1 MKILLRGVL
10 ILVRENNVMSFDI
23 NKYIEISDFG
33 KMNLFNEYNN
43 EYNNEERQIV
53 NSFLNACIIGC
64 IEGNIKMCLE
74 NKSCVTWLGDCD
86 INFLPDPRHPKYVFL
101 SIYSF
106 VKSNCTYYNFIKKY
120 FDLWHS
126 KEQSYFTYDEYH
138 KIELNN
144 NFQKLL
150 KLINTDIEQALEIN
164 DYETVNL
171 YNSLHNKL
179 ISSFAN
185 NVNFA

>member
-1 MKILLRGVL
+1 M
-10 ILVRENNVMSFDI
+10 VRENNVISFDI
-23 NKYIEISDFG
+23 NKYIKISDFG
-33 KMNLFNEYNN
+33 KMNLFNEYSIKNG
-43 EYNNEERQIV
+43 EQQIV
-53 NSFLNACIIGC
+53 NSCLNACIIGC
-64 IEGNIKMCLE
+64 IEGNIEICLE
-74 NKSCVTWLGDCD
+74 NRSCSTWLGARN
-86 INFLPDPRHPKYVFL
+86 ISFLPDPKHPKYLFF

-126 KEQSYFTYDEYH
+126 KEQSNFTYDDYH

-164 DYETVNL
+164 DYEAVNF
-171 YNSLHNKL
+171 YNSLHRRL
-179 ISSFAN
+179 TSVFAN
-185 NVNFA
+185 NMNCA